1 MLRRSAR
8 AVLILAALAAGLALD
23 LDPADWGRTGPFSTA
38 EAIVGRPMTPV
49 SVAGVARRTTRRAVY
64 RSTIYVASLPANC
77 TTILVNG
84 ATIHSCGAVYYEPYG
99 NQYVQV
105 DLR

>member
-1 MLRRSAR
+1 MILNARR
-8 AVLILAALAAGLALD
+8 LLLAMVAFSAGLAVES
-23 LDPADWGRTGPFSTA
+23 DPVRWQGASVFSSA
-38 EAIVGRPMTPV
+38 EAIVGRPMTPL
-49 SVAGVARRTTRRAVY
+49 SYAGVARRTTRRMVY
-64 RSTIYVASLPANC
+64 RSNVYVARLPANC
-77 TTILVNG
+77 TTIIVNG